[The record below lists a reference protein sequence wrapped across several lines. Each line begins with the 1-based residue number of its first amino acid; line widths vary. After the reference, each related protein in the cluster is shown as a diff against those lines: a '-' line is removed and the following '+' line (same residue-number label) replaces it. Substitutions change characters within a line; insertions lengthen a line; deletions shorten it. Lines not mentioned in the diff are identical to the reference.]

1 MVVTWNL
8 KAQRPD
14 IQGPGVEKAWGWG
27 VVEKGDQVGQRDS
40 LLLDTEGIILEIIQ
54 AREKRGGERDS
65 LRALYPG
72 RAVSRGVTTPSL
84 EPQEERGEVMKRKRA
99 EQTMMKKH
107 NHSNRVSG
115 NGKPPNVWKLNS
127 TIVLV
132 FYCFIKNYPQV

>member
-54 AREKRGGERDS
+54 AREKRGGEG
-65 LRALYPG
+65 G
-72 RAVSRGVTTPSL
+72 RRPNSPSTPIARRGDVSNT
-84 EPQEERGEVMKRKRA
+84 
-99 EQTMMKKH
+99 
-107 NHSNRVSG
+107 
-115 NGKPPNVWKLNS
+115 W
-127 TIVLV
+127 LV
-132 FYCFIKNYPQV
+132 QRQ